1 MGFRFRRSFKI
12 VPGVRLNVS
21 KSGLSTSIGRP
32 GATLNVGGKRGPRVT
47 VGLPGTG
54 LSYSEQLSTRAHDA
68 ATHPTNE
75 EAAPGSA
82 VRGFLIVL
90 VIAVLAVFL
99 GTALH
104 WLLR

>member
-21 KSGLSTSIGRP
+21 KSGLSASIGRP
-32 GATLNVGGKRGPRVT
+32 GATLNVGGKRGARVT

-54 LSYSEQLSTRAHDA
+54 LSYSEQLHSRAHDA
-68 ATHPTNE
+68 PTPPNNE
-75 EAAPGSA
+75 DAAPGSA
-82 VRGFLIVL
+82 ARGFLIVL

-104 WLLR
+104 WLMQ